1 MTKLLEQAISRLKTL
16 PTTQQDTIAAMI
28 LEEIEDEV
36 KWDETFAKSQDV
48 LAQLAADA
56 MAEYKA
62 GKTQELDPETFKGVG
77 SETVEFYILN
87 SRRLP

>member
-62 GKTQELDPETFKGVG
+62 GKTQELDPETLSAPR
-77 SETVEFYILN
+77 SEEAGLRA
-87 SRRLP
+87 SLLG